1 MKKGRSREKEAYAGG
16 SVRPPPRAPGPLS
29 RSPTT
34 SPAPP
39 HYETRPRKSP
49 ARPETALCPDIHR
62 RTRSA
67 PIGPGGAVA
76 EPRHSRTRPHPNP
89 AEDSTRHTDPAPPP
103 LARKAQCTYRCVV
116 LPDIDLPGAEG
127 YVAKSQCTYRCVVLP
142 DRKLDTFVYHEAK
155 SQCTYR
161 CVVLPDL

>member
-1 MKKGRSREKEAYAGG
+1 MKGRSREKEADG
-16 SVRPPPRAPGPLS
+16 SARPPPRAPGPLN

-49 ARPETALCPDIHR
+49 ARPETALRQDSHR

-67 PIGPGGAVA
+67 PIGPGGAAA
-76 EPRHSRTRPHPNP
+76 EPRHSRTRPHPNS
-89 AEDSTRHTDPAPPP
+89 AENSTRHTDPAPPP

-116 LPDIDLPGAEG
+116 LPDGKPPWRLGPPGACLNAPTG
-127 YVAKSQCTYRCVVLP
+127 AWCSLTVVVSLPLIGRFASQCTYRCVVLP
-142 DRKLDTFVYHEAK
+142 D
-155 SQCTYR
+155 
-161 CVVLPDL
+161 